1 MKKNKSTDD
10 VRTWGE
16 KIAAYRKQAKIT
28 QLDLSL
34 RTGITRDQI
43 SRLER
48 GKRRHKLE
56 TILRIEKALNIP
68 GWSLIE
74 ESVREAALG
83 DASFEDNIIEQFRKQ
98 YQDAVQTADAKNRN
112 IERQAE
118 EMRMSI
124 LGKDSKTKDVKPLDV
139 VDAYIKEN
147 NRKAIIEG

>member
-1 MKKNKSTDD
+1 MKKNKSTED

-48 GKRRHKLE
+48 GKSQPKLE
-56 TILRIEKALNIP
+56 TIILIEKALNIP

-74 ESVREAALG
+74 ESVREAALYKNQHEEENSRIITHIMKELSKRNLTT
-83 DASFEDNIIEQFRKQ
+83 DELRIIE
-98 YQDAVQTADAKNRN
+98 
-112 IERQAE
+112 
-118 EMRMSI
+118 
-124 LGKDSKTKDVKPLDV
+124 
-139 VDAYIKEN
+139 
-147 NRKAIIEG
+147 KAILCMADSIHQK

>member
-48 GKRRHKLE
+48 GKSQPKLE
-56 TILRIEKALNIP
+56 TILLIEKALNIP

-74 ESVREAALG
+74 ESVREAAQYKNQQEEENSRIITHIMNELSKRNLTT
-83 DASFEDNIIEQFRKQ
+83 DELRIIE
-98 YQDAVQTADAKNRN
+98 
-112 IERQAE
+112 
-118 EMRMSI
+118 
-124 LGKDSKTKDVKPLDV
+124 
-139 VDAYIKEN
+139 
-147 NRKAIIEG
+147 KAILCMADSIHKK

>member
-1 MKKNKSTDD
+1 MKKNKSTND

-48 GKRRHKLE
+48 GKSQPKLE
-56 TILRIEKALNIP
+56 TILLIEKALNIP

-74 ESVREAALG
+74 ESVREAAQYKNQQEEENSRIITHIMNELSKRNLTT
-83 DASFEDNIIEQFRKQ
+83 DELRIIE
-98 YQDAVQTADAKNRN
+98 
-112 IERQAE
+112 
-118 EMRMSI
+118 
-124 LGKDSKTKDVKPLDV
+124 
-139 VDAYIKEN
+139 
-147 NRKAIIEG
+147 KAILCMADSIHKK

>member
-1 MKKNKSTDD
+1 MKKNKSTND

-48 GKRRHKLE
+48 GKSQPKLE
-56 TILRIEKALNIP
+56 TILLIEKALNIP

-74 ESVREAALG
+74 ESVREAAQYKNQQEEENSRIITHIMNELSKRNLTA
-83 DASFEDNIIEQFRKQ
+83 DELRIIE
-98 YQDAVQTADAKNRN
+98 
-112 IERQAE
+112 
-118 EMRMSI
+118 
-124 LGKDSKTKDVKPLDV
+124 
-139 VDAYIKEN
+139 
-147 NRKAIIEG
+147 KAILCIANSFHKR

>member
-1 MKKNKSTDD
+1 MKKNKSTND

-48 GKRRHKLE
+48 GKSQPKLE
-56 TILRIEKALNIP
+56 TILLIEKALNIP

-74 ESVREAALG
+74 ESVREAAQYKNQQEEENSRIITHIMNELSKRNLTA
-83 DASFEDNIIEQFRKQ
+83 DELRIIE
-98 YQDAVQTADAKNRN
+98 
-112 IERQAE
+112 
-118 EMRMSI
+118 
-124 LGKDSKTKDVKPLDV
+124 
-139 VDAYIKEN
+139 
-147 NRKAIIEG
+147 KAILCMADSIHQK

>member
-1 MKKNKSTDD
+1 MKKNKSTNE

-48 GKRRHKLE
+48 GKSQPKLE
-56 TILRIEKALNIP
+56 TIILIEKALNIP

-74 ESVREAALG
+74 ESVREAAQYRNQLEEENSRIITHIMNELSKRNLKA
-83 DASFEDNIIEQFRKQ
+83 DELRIIE
-98 YQDAVQTADAKNRN
+98 
-112 IERQAE
+112 
-118 EMRMSI
+118 
-124 LGKDSKTKDVKPLDV
+124 
-139 VDAYIKEN
+139 
-147 NRKAIIEG
+147 KAILCMADSIHQK

>member
-1 MKKNKSTDD
+1 MKKNKSTED

-48 GKRRHKLE
+48 GKSQPKLE
-56 TILRIEKALNIP
+56 TIILIEKALNIP

-74 ESVREAALG
+74 GSVREAAQYKNQQEEENSRIITHIMNELSKRNLTA
-83 DASFEDNIIEQFRKQ
+83 DELRIIE
-98 YQDAVQTADAKNRN
+98 
-112 IERQAE
+112 
-118 EMRMSI
+118 
-124 LGKDSKTKDVKPLDV
+124 
-139 VDAYIKEN
+139 
-147 NRKAIIEG
+147 KAILCMADSIHQK

>member
-1 MKKNKSTDD
+1 MKKNKSTED

-48 GKRRHKLE
+48 GKSQPKLE
-56 TILRIEKALNIP
+56 TIILIEKALNIP

-74 ESVREAALG
+74 ESVREAAQYKNQQEEENSRIITHIMNELSKRNLTA
-83 DASFEDNIIEQFRKQ
+83 DELRIIE
-98 YQDAVQTADAKNRN
+98 
-112 IERQAE
+112 
-118 EMRMSI
+118 
-124 LGKDSKTKDVKPLDV
+124 
-139 VDAYIKEN
+139 
-147 NRKAIIEG
+147 KAILCIANSFHKR

>member
-1 MKKNKSTDD
+1 MKKNKSTND

-48 GKRRHKLE
+48 GKSQPKLE
-56 TILRIEKALNIP
+56 TILLIEKALNIP

-74 ESVREAALG
+74 ESVREAAQYKNQQEEENSRIITHIMNELSKRNLTA
-83 DASFEDNIIEQFRKQ
+83 DELRIIE
-98 YQDAVQTADAKNRN
+98 
-112 IERQAE
+112 
-118 EMRMSI
+118 
-124 LGKDSKTKDVKPLDV
+124 
-139 VDAYIKEN
+139 
-147 NRKAIIEG
+147 KAILCMADSIHKK

>member
-1 MKKNKSTDD
+1 MKKNKSTND

-48 GKRRHKLE
+48 GKSQPKLE
-56 TILRIEKALNIP
+56 TILLIEKALNIP

-74 ESVREAALG
+74 ESVREAAQYKNQQEKENSRIITHIMNELSKRNLTA
-83 DASFEDNIIEQFRKQ
+83 DELRIIE
-98 YQDAVQTADAKNRN
+98 
-112 IERQAE
+112 
-118 EMRMSI
+118 
-124 LGKDSKTKDVKPLDV
+124 
-139 VDAYIKEN
+139 
-147 NRKAIIEG
+147 KAILCMADSIHKK